1 MQVFRKLCLDACK
14 LGTHVLCSFPVELS
28 TVCSELNINVAG
40 SESLP
45 PVGQSQ
51 IADRCTQGTVPKL
64 QWSTVATVHGKNLNI
79 PETPGV
85 YGYAEVTRVQGLP
98 VAVRWV
104 YIGKGLNLRRRIS
117 NGHDPRYEKNI
128 RLRNWLRR
136 SNRNVELW
144 FARVDAQ
151 DLDIVERSLVRD
163 IQPEFNTN
171 LK

>member
-1 MQVFRKLCLDACK
+1 MAMESTPDVGKPPIAGDRSS
-14 LGTHVLCSFPVELS
+14 GT
-28 TVCSELNINVAG
+28 AM
-40 SESLP
+40 
-45 PVGQSQ
+45 
-51 IADRCTQGTVPKL
+51 KL

-79 PETPGV
+79 PESSGV
-85 YGYAEVTRVQGLP
+85 YGYAEVTRVHGLP

-117 NGHDPRYEKNI
+117 NGHDLRYERNVH
-128 RLRNWLRR
+128 LRNWLRR

-144 FARVDAQ
+144 FARVDEQ
-151 DLDIVERSLVRD
+151 DLDRVERSLVRD

>member
-1 MQVFRKLCLDACK
+1 
-14 LGTHVLCSFPVELS
+14 VELS
-28 TVCSELNINVAG
+28 TVYSELNINVTDG
-40 SESLP
+40 ESKP
-45 PVGQSQ
+45 SVGQSLM
-51 IADRCTQGTVPKL
+51 ADRRSPGAVQKL

-79 PETPGV
+79 PEASGV

-98 VAVRWV
+98 VVVRWV

-136 SNRNVELW
+136 SGRNLELW
-144 FARVDAQ
+144 FARVDARE
-151 DLDIVERSLVRD
+151 LDIVERSLVRD
-163 IQPEFNTN
+163 IQPEFNIN

>member
-1 MQVFRKLCLDACK
+1 ML
-14 LGTHVLCSFPVELS
+14 TPVELS
-28 TVCSELNINVAG
+28 TVYSELSTDLMAMGSTPDVSKPSMAG
-40 SESLP
+40 
-45 PVGQSQ
+45 
-51 IADRCTQGTVPKL
+51 DRSPGAAMKL
-64 QWSTVATVHGKNLNI
+64 QWSTVATVHGRNLNI
-79 PETPGV
+79 PESSGV

-117 NGHDPRYEKNI
+117 NGHDHRYERNV

-151 DLDIVERSLVRD
+151 DLDRVERSLVRD